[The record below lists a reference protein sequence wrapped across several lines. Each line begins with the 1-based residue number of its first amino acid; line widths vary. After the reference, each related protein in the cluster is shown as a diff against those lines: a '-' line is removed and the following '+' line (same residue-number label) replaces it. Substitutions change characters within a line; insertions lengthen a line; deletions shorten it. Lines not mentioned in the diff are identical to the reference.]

1 MKIKNYL
8 SLAII
13 FCSFISFSQALQPT
27 ATMALLKG
35 VVMNFKNKVL
45 PKETIV
51 LVDTKTKK
59 TYSTNSDAAGKFQ
72 LLVPVGTKYSLK
84 YKSFT
89 NEMEYTEM
97 DLPSTPNQT
106 YEVEINIEA
115 PTDFVLEN
123 VFFDTGKATLKPTSN
138 KALNN
143 LDDVLKL
150 KNTMVVEIQGH
161 TDNVGKPEDN
171 MKLSQQRAE
180 AVKAFLVSKGIDTK
194 RVTAKGYGDTSP
206 VENNA
211 TESGKA
217 KNRRTSLKVLKQ

>member
-1 MKIKNYL
+1 
-8 SLAII
+8 
-13 FCSFISFSQALQPT
+13 
-27 ATMALLKG
+27 
-35 VVMNFKNKVL
+35 
-45 PKETIV
+45 
-51 LVDTKTKK
+51 
-59 TYSTNSDAAGKFQ
+59 
-72 LLVPVGTKYSLK
+72 
-84 YKSFT
+84 
-89 NEMEYTEM
+89 MEYTEM

>member
-1 MKIKNYL
+1 
-8 SLAII
+8 
-13 FCSFISFSQALQPT
+13 
-27 ATMALLKG
+27 
-35 VVMNFKNKVL
+35 
-45 PKETIV
+45 
-51 LVDTKTKK
+51 
-59 TYSTNSDAAGKFQ
+59 
-72 LLVPVGTKYSLK
+72 
-84 YKSFT
+84 
-89 NEMEYTEM
+89 M

-143 LDDVLKL
+143 LVDVLKL

-180 AVKAFLVSKGIDTK
+180 AVKTFLVSKGIDTK

>member
-1 MKIKNYL
+1 M
-8 SLAII
+8 
-13 FCSFISFSQALQPT
+13 FCCFVSFSQELQPT
-27 ATMALLKG
+27 DKLALLKG

-51 LVDTKTKK
+51 LVDSKTKK
-59 TYSTNSDAAGKFQ
+59 TYSANSDAMGKFQ
-72 LLVPVGTKYSLK
+72 MLVPVGAKYSLK

-97 DLPSTPNQT
+97 EIPGTPNQA
-106 YEVEINIEA
+106 YEVEINIEP
-115 PTDFVLEN
+115 PTSFVLEN

-138 KALNN
+138 KSLNN
-143 LDDVLKL
+143 LVDVLKV

-171 MKLSQQRAE
+171 LKLSQQRAE
-180 AVKAFLVSKGIDTK
+180 AVKTFLVTKGIDAK
-194 RVTAKGYGDTSP
+194 RLTAKGYGDTVP
-206 VENNA
+206 VEDNA
-211 TESGKA
+211 NEAGRA